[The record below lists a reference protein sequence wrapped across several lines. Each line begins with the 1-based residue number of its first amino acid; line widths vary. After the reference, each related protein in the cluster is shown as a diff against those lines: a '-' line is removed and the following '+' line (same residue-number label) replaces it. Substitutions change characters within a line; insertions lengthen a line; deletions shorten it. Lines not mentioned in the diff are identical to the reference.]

1 VSVFTKLYKE
11 PRENPNGKDKKDRHN
26 RVISTHGANTMKKD
40 HIIQIQENGEWKTI
54 SRYPITYL
62 QAVRLL
68 VQDRILKRFHER
80 NEARIVK
87 V

>member
-1 VSVFTKLYKE
+1 
-11 PRENPNGKDKKDRHN
+11 
-26 RVISTHGANTMKKD
+26 MKKD
-40 HIIQIQENGEWKTI
+40 HIIQIQEDGEWKTI

>member
-1 VSVFTKLYKE
+1 MCGGSK
-11 PRENPNGKDKKDRHN
+11 
-26 RVISTHGANTMKKD
+26 MKKD
-40 HIIQIQENGEWKTI
+40 HIIQIQEDGEWKTI